1 MRIIKG
7 VFKVCLTI
15 NSKKMK
21 AERKKGVRRNIYLT
35 ENQNEKLL
43 VLSKKAGLSVSGF
56 IRLSMIKLLAKKN
69 TL

>member
-1 MRIIKG
+1 

-21 AERKKGVRRNIYLT
+21 VERKKGVRRNIYLT

-43 VLSKKAGLSVSGF
+43 VLSKKAGLSVSSF
-56 IRLSMIKLLAKKN
+56 IRLSMMKLLAKKN

>member
-1 MRIIKG
+1 M
-7 VFKVCLTI
+7 CLTI

-43 VLSKKAGLSVSGF
+43 VLSKKAGLSVSSF
-56 IRLSMIKLLAKKN
+56 IRLSMMKLLAKKN

>member
-1 MRIIKG
+1 
-7 VFKVCLTI
+7 
-15 NSKKMK
+15 MK